1 MAEVF
6 YSHQIIIEFMQTRRT
21 YCILALFLLLSS
33 VTLASTRFEPTVSG
47 SNGESIMVHF
57 IDVGQGDSILIDT
70 SGLDVLVD
78 GGTRSAGDVV
88 VEYLGDLSIT
98 KIDLMVATHMDA
110 DHIGG
115 LIRVLSST
123 IQVDEVLINNQTH
136 DSGTYDDFMSF
147 ASNHTFNV
155 AQRGDVYILTQTVNL
170 TVLNPI
176 QTLEFSTQNENSV
189 VMRLQTGESSFL
201 LMGDAEVNTEAS
213 ILQSGLEVDSDLLK
227 VGHHGSNTATS
238 DAFLDVV
245 SPSIAIISAG
255 LNNQFGHPHQ
265 ETLDK
270 LFARGITVY
279 GTYKSGTI
287 VATANSTTIEFPTE
301 LQPVPEFTLITREF
315 EVPAFAGQQRPCAPR
330 AGRIIGAAIVLLAVT
345 VPVVAMPYRSR
356 GRFDP
361 QQGIGNLQGRQNQRV
376 IGAAQPEAHQLQE
389 VDADLLGGRQFP
401 TVHPVPDGQDTGQR
415 T

>member
-176 QTLEFSTQNENSV
+176 QPLEFSTQNENSV

-301 LQPVPEFTLITREF
+301 LQPVPEFTLITL
-315 EVPAFAGQQRPCAPR
+315 AGFLMASMLV
-330 AGRIIGAAIVLLAVT
+330 AVIIHKRRN
-345 VPVVAMPYRSR
+345 MP
-356 GRFDP
+356 
-361 QQGIGNLQGRQNQRV
+361 NQK
-376 IGAAQPEAHQLQE
+376 
-389 VDADLLGGRQFP
+389 
-401 TVHPVPDGQDTGQR
+401 
-415 T
+415 